1 MMFIINLLKLLLT
14 KKEIKMNLGRWK
26 IDYCNKKINRKIDM
40 SNTDH
45 CGPCGIDKLVK
56 K

>member
-1 MMFIINLLKLLLT
+1 MKFIINLFKLLST
-14 KKEIKMNLGRWK
+14 KKENTLNLGRWK
-26 IDYCNKKINRKIDM
+26 INYCNKEINRKIDL

-45 CGPCGIDKLVK
+45 CGPCGMYKIK